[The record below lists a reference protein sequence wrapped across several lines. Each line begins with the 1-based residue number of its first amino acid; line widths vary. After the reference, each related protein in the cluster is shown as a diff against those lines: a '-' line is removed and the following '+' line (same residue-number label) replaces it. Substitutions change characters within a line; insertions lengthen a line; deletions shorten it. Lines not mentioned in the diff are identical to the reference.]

1 MYQLPNYLE
10 FLKRKPYVY
19 KRTEHA
25 NQNNQNSCDGYH
37 DNHDMA
43 EDESEESC
51 FSVPKDVCYLNVDK
65 QDKTGYGNQTVT
77 ARKSQD
83 KANKIF
89 PEISSNGLAAAA
101 H

>member
-1 MYQLPNYLE
+1 MQIKTTKILVMATMIIMTW
-10 FLKRKPYVY
+10 LKMSQRVKKLRPRK
-19 KRTEHA
+19 
-25 NQNNQNSCDGYH
+25 
-37 DNHDMA
+37 
-43 EDESEESC
+43 SC

-65 QDKTGYGNQTVT
+65 QDKTGYGNQTVA

-89 PEISSNGLAAAA
+89 PNISSNGLAAAA